1 MDELVN
7 IISPDG
13 VLNMASLFRT
23 FLLMVGMDGVILAI
37 YFVLRGSR

>member
-13 VLNMASLFRT
+13 VLNMASLIRT